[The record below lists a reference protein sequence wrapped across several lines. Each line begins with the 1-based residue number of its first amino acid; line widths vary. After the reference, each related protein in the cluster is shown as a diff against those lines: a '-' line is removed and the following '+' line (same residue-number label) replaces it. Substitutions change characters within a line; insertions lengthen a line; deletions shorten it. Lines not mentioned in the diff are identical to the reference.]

1 MSSSLHSPSAT
12 PSSSAEP
19 PAPTTAPRRA
29 FRWQI
34 LIAVG
39 GFALLIG
46 LLVSQGPPGVPGAA
60 RPVEGGA
67 YTEALVGRIIR
78 LNPLLDFANQVDRD
92 VDRVL
97 YRGLVRFD
105 GRGLPQPDL
114 AEGWSVSAD
123 GTLYTITLR
132 PEAAWH
138 DGESVT
144 SDDVIYTFS
153 QFQDPDYPGSPDA
166 VKMWQTI
173 NIIRLDERTVQFQLP
188 EAFAPFL
195 DYLATGLLPDHLL
208 RGAQIEDLID
218 HPFNLEPIGTGPFR
232 FQRFLLEEGQ
242 ITGVVLEA
250 FGDFYAGRPFLDRL
264 EFRTYLA
271 PQDAVAAYATGEVQG
286 LSTIDSDHFAS
297 LLDDPDLN
305 QYTARLPRAGVV
317 FLNLKDQEA
326 TFLAE
331 KEVRQALLLAI
342 NRQWLIDV
350 ALGGQ
355 GIVASG
361 PMLPGSWATEENF
374 EPVLF
379 DPAQAT
385 MLLEGAGWEIPTGAT
400 PGSAEYVRTKDD
412 VPLSFQ
418 LTYAEDSLAREIA
431 GAIQTNWQAIGV
443 RVTLRPVSAEALIPD
458 ALEGGD
464 FQALLTEI
472 DYAPYPDPDPYPFW
486 HDTQIEA
493 GQNYSGFD
501 DRNSSIW
508 LERARTTSDIGLRT
522 DYYRSF
528 QHRFRDQVPAL
539 FLYHPVYNYAVDGTV
554 QGISVGPLYDP
565 SDRLQG
571 AAQWFLIARRA
582 PGG

>member
-1 MSSSLHSPSAT
+1 MSSSLHSPSAS
-12 PSSSAEP
+12 PSSSARP
-19 PAPTTAPRRA
+19 PAPTSAPRRA

-39 GFALLIG
+39 GFALLIA
-46 LLVSQGPPGVPGAA
+46 LLISQGPPGAPGVAQPA
-60 RPVEGGA
+60 EGGA
-67 YTEALVGRIIR
+67 YAEALVGEIVR

-92 VDRVL
+92 VDRLL

-123 GTLYTITLR
+123 GTLYTVTIR
-132 PEAAWH
+132 PDAAWH
-138 DGESVT
+138 DGEPVT

-153 QFQDPDYPGSPDA
+153 QFQDPDHPGSADA
-166 VKMWQTI
+166 VAMWQAI
-173 NIIRLDERTVQFQLP
+173 NIIRLDDRTVQFQLP

-218 HPFNLEPIGTGPFR
+218 HPFNLEPVGTGPFK
-232 FQRFLLEEGQ
+232 FQRFLLDEGE

-264 EFRTYLA
+264 EFRTY
-271 PQDAVAAYATGEVQG
+271 PTTDDAVAAYTAGEVQG
-286 LSTIDSDHFAS
+286 LSTIDLEHFAS
-297 LLDDPDLN
+297 ILDDPDLN
-305 QYTARLPRAGVV
+305 QYTARLPRSGVV
-317 FLNLKDQEA
+317 FLNLRDPEA
-326 TFLAE
+326 AFLAE
-331 KEVRQALLLAI
+331 KEVRQALLLAT

-350 ALGGQ
+350 ALDGQ
-355 GIVASG
+355 GIVAAG
-361 PMLPGSWATEENF
+361 PMLPGSWATDDDS
-374 EPVLF
+374 EPAPY
-379 DPAQAT
+379 DPAQAVI
-385 MLLEGAGWEIPTGAT
+385 LLEGGGWEIPTGAT

-412 VPLSFQ
+412 VALSFE
-418 LTYAEDSLAREIA
+418 LTHADDPLAGKIA
-431 GAIQTNWQAIGV
+431 RALQANWQAIGV
-443 RVTLRPVSAEALIPD
+443 QTTLRPLGEEALIPD
-458 ALEGGD
+458 ALEQGD

-472 DYAPYPDPDPYPFW
+472 DFSPYPDPDPYPFW
-486 HDTQIEA
+486 HDTQIET
-493 GQNYSGFD
+493 GQNYGGFD

-508 LERARTTSDIGLRT
+508 LERARTTPDLGLRA

-554 QGISVGPLYDP
+554 QGISVGPMFDA
-565 SDRLQG
+565 SDRLQS
-571 AAQWFLIARRA
+571 AAEWFLIARRA